1 MDRRDAFRMHAL
13 GYPPGRLR
21 LCRVAQS
28 HPNYQNKRGYNAALP
43 IGRQYRAEHW
53 PSLFLPQE
61 TRRLS
66 VAALF
71 SASPIHARAESF
83 DAKKT
88 LIAETARDLANRN
101 ASLEE
106 IEAALEQNRNKLL
119 EAFEQLS
126 TAIVRSVRTSD
137 CRKAAEQFAAFSKK
151 LADLH
156 IEALEES
163 KKTIEDRNRMSP
175 TDFSNKFQGLI
186 LFATRANTTL
196 YRSRL
201 DFADAA
207 LAQHCTDLANIFYR
221 NVFAYG
227 PPEFSKRAELG
238 LRDVDA
244 QRAKSK

>member
-1 MDRRDAFRMHAL
+1 MLAKFAM
-13 GYPPGRLR
+13 
-21 LCRVAQS
+21 
-28 HPNYQNKRGYNAALP
+28 
-43 IGRQYRAEHW
+43 I
-53 PSLFLPQE
+53 
-61 TRRLS
+61 S

-106 IEAALEQNRNKLL
+106 IDAAQEQLL
-119 EAFEQLS
+119 EAFERLS
-126 TAIVRSVRTSD
+126 TLIVRSVRTIG
-137 CRKAAEQFAAFSKK
+137 CRKAAEHFADFSKK

-227 PPEFSKRAELG
+227 PPEFFKRAELG